1 MDLAPYLTNLRDA
14 LAAAART
21 AGDDVQE
28 AAERLAGAL
37 EPALRLTLLEFASE
51 LTDDITVKL
60 DGDAVEVRL
69 RGGQPEVVVERRPR
83 SEPTPPS
90 PPTPPEPPAPASA
103 DDSQARVS
111 LRLPESLKTRI
122 DDAAA
127 AEGVS
132 VNTWIVRAA
141 QRALQAPPSPPFSPA
156 TRRMT
161 GWAK

>member
-1 MDLAPYLTNLRDA
+1 MDLAPYLSNLRDA

-21 AGDDVQE
+21 AGEDVQE
-28 AAERLAGAL
+28 AAERLAAAL

-83 SEPTPPS
+83 TEPTAPS
-90 PPTPPEPPAPASA
+90 PPTPPEPPVPSE
-103 DDSQARVS
+103 DSQARVS

-161 GWAK
+161 GWAR

>member
-1 MDLAPYLTNLRDA
+1 MDLAPYLSNLRDA

-21 AGDDVQE
+21 AGEDVQE
-28 AAERLAGAL
+28 AAERLAAAL

-83 SEPTPPS
+83 TEPTPPS
-90 PPTPPEPPAPASA
+90 PPTPPEPPVPSA
-103 DDSQARVS
+103 DSPARPS
-111 LRLPESLKTRI
+111 PRPPRSPQTRL

-127 AEGVS
+127 AEGVP

-161 GWAK
+161 GWAR

>member
-1 MDLAPYLTNLRDA
+1 MDLAPYLSNLRDA

-21 AGDDVQE
+21 AGEDVEE
-28 AAERLAGAL
+28 AAERLAAAL

-83 SEPTPPS
+83 TEPTPPS
-90 PPTPPEPPAPASA
+90 PPTPPEPPVPSE
-103 DDSQARVS
+103 DSQARVS

-156 TRRMT
+156 TRWMT
-161 GWAK
+161 GWAR

>member
-1 MDLAPYLTNLRDA
+1 MDLAPYLSNLRDA

-21 AGDDVQE
+21 AGEDVQE
-28 AAERLAGAL
+28 AAERLAAAL

-83 SEPTPPS
+83 TEPTPPS
-90 PPTPPEPPAPASA
+90 PPTPPEPPVPSE
-103 DDSQARVS
+103 DSQARVS

-132 VNTWIVRAA
+132 VNTWIVRTL
-141 QRALQAPPSPPFSPA
+141 QRSLEVPHIPPSTPSG
-156 TRRMT
+156 RRMT
-161 GWAK
+161 GWVR

>member
-1 MDLAPYLTNLRDA
+1 MDLAPYRSNLRDA

-21 AGDDVQE
+21 AGEDVQE
-28 AAERLAGAL
+28 AADPLAAPL
-37 EPALRLTLLEFASE
+37 EPALRPTLRECASGR
-51 LTDDITVKL
+51 TVDITVKL

-69 RGGQPEVVVERRPR
+69 GGGQPEVAVERRPR
-83 SEPTPPS
+83 TAPTPPS
-90 PPTPPEPPAPASA
+90 PPTPPEPPAPSE
-103 DDSQARVS
+103 DSQARVS

-161 GWAK
+161 GWAR

>member
-1 MDLAPYLTNLRDA
+1 MDLAPYLSNLRDA

-21 AGDDVQE
+21 AGEDVQE
-28 AAERLAGAL
+28 AAARLAAAL
-37 EPALRLTLLEFASE
+37 VPALRLTLLEFASE
-51 LTDDITVKL
+51 LTDDITDKL

-83 SEPTPPS
+83 TEPTPPS
-90 PPTPPEPPAPASA
+90 PPTPPEPPGPSEY
-103 DDSQARVS
+103 SQARVS

-161 GWAK
+161 GWAR

>member
-1 MDLAPYLTNLRDA
+1 MDLAPYLSNLRDA

-21 AGDDVQE
+21 AGEDVQE
-28 AAERLAGAL
+28 AAERLAAAL

-83 SEPTPPS
+83 TEPTPPS
-90 PPTPPEPPAPASA
+90 PPTPPEPPVPSE
-103 DDSQARVS
+103 DSQARVS

-156 TRRMT
+156 TRWMT
-161 GWAK
+161 GWAR